1 MADTN
6 HIRRDDYIEFSE
18 NDPFA
23 ELTRIMGH
31 DPRVQDEPQQPV
43 APEAARR
50 IEPEAPGIAADDF
63 VFDLEK
69 ELAGDFDFSDFDEQP
84 ATADWREN
92 AVEATLPAASEE
104 VAAASLDDDFDVF
117 FTDAAAHEADA
128 QETAVPAALDEDLDS
143 VLERELFSGAQQPS
157 APEFDAFQATMAE
170 PAAEWTGDLSP
181 ADEPSY
187 QPLHREAADFDAP
200 AAVEAEDG
208 WAAEAEF
215 DLDFLES
222 ELAASAAQSDATPP
236 SQPVV
241 SDAPVPAAEADE
253 GGSFDETP
261 QAPVPVAAAAPSL
274 SLEEE
279 LSLLLAEDPAPA
291 AEQEALAP
299 VGAYGRANFAAGHS
313 AAPADAPRE
322 EFREAAAAPAS
333 VPEETHSWQ
342 GTAREEA
349 QPRQEAADELSDL
362 FDDDFDFSLDDEAEA
377 SRPATA
383 AAIAALPEIET
394 VDVAEA
400 VEPVADDLD
409 IPDIDYGAA
418 ETSAPAPFDDFEAEF
433 ADVFGDPVK
442 DEPVSAVASAAA
454 PTPPAYA
461 YELDDAQWQD
471 AQAFPDGDF
480 NYRSDLEQAMS
491 MSAYEDEEPRPAPRR
506 RGLLVAA
513 VVAGVAV
520 LGGVAVFGM
529 SMFGGGSDTPALVRA
544 DPEPM
549 KVRPENPGGTTV
561 PNQDNEVYQRV
572 SGGASDA
579 PPAQERLIT
588 ATEEPVDMAA
598 RTVAPQEPALLAP
611 GIDDEAVA
619 GQPKSEDRI
628 EPDAQAGSPVSAEET
643 AVIAPRRVRTMVVRP
658 DGTMVPREEI
668 APAALEQPMAAGQS
682 PDVASAEAVGQG
694 QFAPLAEGEA
704 SLDTGLDTGLD
715 EGPTVE
721 TPQTVAVV
729 PTQRSEPQAAPART
743 PAPQPAVQQPAAQA
757 PVAAAP
763 VSAPV
768 AAAPAGAVS
777 EWSMQIASQP
787 TAEGAQSTYQDLARR
802 YGNVLEGRGVN
813 IVRADIEGRGTYYR
827 VRIPASSRDEAIQLC
842 TRYKAAG
849 GSCFVSR

>member
-322 EFREAAAAPAS
+322 EFREAVAAPAP

-442 DEPVSAVASAAA
+442 DEPVSAAASAAA

-668 APAALEQPMAAGQS
+668 APAAVEQPVAGDQPAIAAPPVLAQ
-682 PDVASAEAVGQG
+682 PIEQAQG
-694 QFAPLAEGEA
+694 VPVTEPVSEI
-704 SLDTGLDTGLD
+704 D
-715 EGPTVE
+715 EGPTIDM
-721 TPQTVAVV
+721 PQTVAVV
-729 PTQRSEPQAAPART
+729 PTQRTEPQAAVAPAR
-743 PAPQPAVQQPAAQA
+743 PAAPAAQPAVQQPARQPAAPA
-757 PVAAAP
+757 PVADAP
-763 VSAPV
+763 G
-768 AAAPAGAVS
+768 AAAPAAAAAG

-802 YGNVLEGRGVN
+802 YSGVLQGRGVN